1 MLPLFFIKNPFI
13 LINKYINN
21 LKKVYSVNDYLIFI
35 YYKGEQM
42 PIYSLGEKKPQ
53 LPEKDLYWVA
63 PDAHVIGN
71 VILGKDVGIW
81 FGSVLRGDNDLIKIG
96 NETNIQENTII
107 HVDPDCPVTIGDNC
121 TIGHNAIIH
130 GCTIGNN
137 SLIGMGA
144 TILNNAKI
152 GNNCLVGAG
161 ALVTENKEF
170 PDGSLIVGSP
180 AKAVRELSQE
190 MIDNMT
196 RSSKHYVKNFK
207 KFVNEMEEI
216 K

>member
-1 MLPLFFIKNPFI
+1 
-13 LINKYINN
+13 
-21 LKKVYSVNDYLIFI
+21 
-35 YYKGEQM
+35 M
-42 PIYSLGEKKPQ
+42 PIYNLGDKKPK
-53 LPEKDLYWVA
+53 LPQHGSFWVA
-63 PDAHVIGN
+63 PNAHVIGN
-71 VILGKDVGIW
+71 VVLGDDVGIW
-81 FGSVLRGDNDLIKIG
+81 FGSVLRGDNDVIKIG
-96 NETNIQENTII
+96 EETNIQENTII
-107 HVDPDCPVTIGDNC
+107 HVDPDCPVTIGNNC

-137 SLIGMGA
+137 SLVGMGA

-170 PDGSLIVGSP
+170 PDGWLIVGSP
-180 AKAVRELSQE
+180 AKAVRELSQD

-196 RSSKHYVKNFK
+196 RSSKHYVANFK
-207 KFVNEMEEI
+207 KFAKEMKKI

>member
-1 MLPLFFIKNPFI
+1 
-13 LINKYINN
+13 
-21 LKKVYSVNDYLIFI
+21 
-35 YYKGEQM
+35 M
-42 PIYSLGEKKPQ
+42 PVYSLGEKKPQ
-53 LPEKDLYWVA
+53 LPENNLYWVA

-81 FGSVLRGDNDLIKIG
+81 FGSVLRGDNDIIKIG
-96 NETNIQENTII
+96 EETNIQENTII

-137 SLIGMGA
+137 SLVGMGA

-170 PDGSLIVGSP
+170 PDGWLIVGSP

-190 MIDNMT
+190 MIENMT
-196 RSSKHYVKNFK
+196 RSSKHYVANFK
-207 KFVNEMEEI
+207 KFAEEMKEI

>member
-1 MLPLFFIKNPFI
+1 
-13 LINKYINN
+13 
-21 LKKVYSVNDYLIFI
+21 
-35 YYKGEQM
+35 M
-42 PIYSLGEKKPQ
+42 PIYSLGENKPQ
-53 LPEKDLYWVA
+53 LPEKDSYWVA

-81 FGSVLRGDNDLIKIG
+81 FGSVLRGDNDVIKIG

-137 SLIGMGA
+137 SLVGMGA

-152 GNNCLVGAG
+152 GNNCLVGANT
-161 ALVTENKEF
+161 LITENKEF
-170 PDGSLIVGSP
+170 PDNSMIVGSP
-180 AKAVRELSQE
+180 GRVKRELTE
-190 MIDNMT
+190 IERNMIHL
-196 RSSKHYVKNFK
+196 SALHYVENMRRFK
-207 KFVNEMEEI
+207 LSLSKD

>member
-1 MLPLFFIKNPFI
+1 
-13 LINKYINN
+13 
-21 LKKVYSVNDYLIFI
+21 
-35 YYKGEQM
+35 M
-42 PIYSLGEKKPQ
+42 PVYSLGEKNPQ
-53 LPEKDLYWVA
+53 LPGEGLYWVA

-71 VILGKDVGIW
+71 VILGKDVGVW

-107 HVDPDCPVTIGDNC
+107 HVDPGCPVTIGDNC

-137 SLIGMGA
+137 SLVGMGA

-161 ALVTENKEF
+161 SLVTENKEF

-180 AKAVRELSQE
+180 AKAVRELSEE
-190 MIDNMT
+190 MKDNMT
-196 RSSKHYVKNFK
+196 NSSKHYVANFK
-207 KFVNEMEEI
+207 KFVKEMSEI

>member
-1 MLPLFFIKNPFI
+1 
-13 LINKYINN
+13 
-21 LKKVYSVNDYLIFI
+21 
-35 YYKGEQM
+35 M
-42 PIYSLGEKKPQ
+42 PIYNLGKKEPQ
-53 LPEKDLYWVA
+53 LPSEGSYWVA

-71 VILGKDVGIW
+71 VILGQDVGIW

-107 HVDPDCPVTIGDNC
+107 HVDPNTPVTIGNNC

-137 SLIGMGA
+137 SLVGMGA

-170 PDGSLIVGSP
+170 PDGMLIIGSP
-180 AKAVRELSQE
+180 AKAVRELSPE
-190 MIDNMT
+190 MIKDMT
-196 RSSKHYVKNFK
+196 RSSKHYVDTVSYTHLTLPTKA
-207 KFVNEMEEI
+207 
-216 K
+216 

>member
-1 MLPLFFIKNPFI
+1 ME
-13 LINKYINN
+13 LINGFITSV
-21 LKKVYSVNDYLIFI
+21 KKI
-35 YYKGEQM
+35 YQGVKM
-42 PIYSLGEKKPQ
+42 PIYNLGDKKPQ
-53 LPEKDLYWVA
+53 LPSEGSYWVA

-71 VILGKDVGIW
+71 VILGQDVGIW
-81 FGSVLRGDNDLIKIG
+81 FGSVLRGDNDIIKIG

-107 HVDPDCPVTIGDNC
+107 HVDPNTPVTIGDNC

-137 SLIGMGA
+137 SLVGMGA

-170 PDGSLIVGSP
+170 PDAMLIIGSP
-180 AKAVRELSQE
+180 AKAVRELSPE
-190 MIDNMT
+190 MIKDMT
-196 RSSKHYVKNFK
+196 RSSKHYVANFK
-207 KFVNEMEEI
+207 KFIKELEET

>member
-1 MLPLFFIKNPFI
+1 M
-13 LINKYINN
+13 
-21 LKKVYSVNDYLIFI
+21 
-35 YYKGEQM
+35 
-42 PIYSLGEKKPQ
+42 
-53 LPEKDLYWVA
+53 A

-71 VILGKDVGIW
+71 VILGQDVGIW

-107 HVDPDCPVTIGDNC
+107 HVDPNTPVTIGNNC

-137 SLIGMGA
+137 SLVGMGA

-170 PDGSLIVGSP
+170 PDGMLIIGSP
-180 AKAVRELSQE
+180 AKVKRILTDDEIHQNKLSALHY
-190 MIDNMT
+190 IDNFIFFK
-196 RSSKHYVKNFK
+196 RNLKN
-207 KFVNEMEEI
+207 I
-216 K
+216 T

>member
-1 MLPLFFIKNPFI
+1 
-13 LINKYINN
+13 
-21 LKKVYSVNDYLIFI
+21 
-35 YYKGEQM
+35 M
-42 PIYSLGEKKPQ
+42 PIYNLGKKEPQ
-53 LPEKDLYWVA
+53 LPSEGSYWVA

-71 VILGKDVGIW
+71 VILGQDVGIW

-107 HVDPDCPVTIGDNC
+107 HVDPNTPVTIGNNC

-137 SLIGMGA
+137 SLVGMGA

-170 PDGSLIVGSP
+170 PDGMLIIGSP
-180 AKAVRELSQE
+180 AKAVRELSPE
-190 MIDNMT
+190 MITDMT
-196 RSSKHYVKNFK
+196 RSSKHYVDNFN
-207 KFVNEMEEI
+207 KFIKELKEI

>member
-1 MLPLFFIKNPFI
+1 MTLYAI
-13 LINKYINN
+13 
-21 LKKVYSVNDYLIFI
+21 
-35 YYKGEQM
+35 
-42 PIYSLGEKKPQ
+42 GEKSPQ
-53 LPEKDLYWVA
+53 LPDEENYWIA
-63 PDAHVIGN
+63 PGAHVMGQVIIGN
-71 VILGKDVGIW
+71 NVGIW
-81 FGSVLRGDNDLIKIG
+81 FGSVLRGDNDIIKIG
-96 NETNIQENTII
+96 DETNIQENTII
-107 HVDPDCPVTIGDNC
+107 HVDPGFPVTIGNNC

-137 SLIGMGA
+137 TLIGMGA

-180 AKAVRELSQE
+180 AKAVRELDE
-190 MIDNMT
+190 KAIANLT
-196 RSSKHYVKNFK
+196 RSSKHYVDNSK
-207 KFVNEMEEI
+207 KFAKDLKEI

>member
-1 MLPLFFIKNPFI
+1 M
-13 LINKYINN
+13 
-21 LKKVYSVNDYLIFI
+21 SV
-35 YYKGEQM
+35 
-42 PIYSLGEKKPQ
+42 YSLGDKSSKFPNEG
-53 LPEKDLYWVA
+53 DYWIA
-63 PDAHVIGN
+63 PGAHVLGQ
-71 VILGKDVGIW
+71 VELGKNVGIW

-96 NETNIQENTII
+96 DETNIQENTII
-107 HVDPDCPVTIGDNC
+107 HVDPGCPVTIGRNC

-137 SLIGMGA
+137 TLIGMGA

-180 AKAVRELSQE
+180 AKAVRELSQD

-196 RSSKHYVKNFK
+196 RSSKHYVTNFK
-207 KFVNEMEEI
+207 KFINGRRCGAATHPAGTVIGRPATSNRRAAFPATPLLWLDLLTLGPL
-216 K
+216 

>member
-1 MLPLFFIKNPFI
+1 MLQD
-13 LINKYINN
+13 
-21 LKKVYSVNDYLIFI
+21 S
-35 YYKGEQM
+35 
-42 PIYSLGEKKPQ
+42 
-53 LPEKDLYWVA
+53 
-63 PDAHVIGN
+63 
-71 VILGKDVGIW
+71 
-81 FGSVLRGDNDLIKIG
+81 
-96 NETNIQENTII
+96 
-107 HVDPDCPVTIGDNC
+107 CPVTIGNNC

-137 SLIGMGA
+137 SLVGMGA

-170 PDGSLIVGSP
+170 PDGFLIVGSP

-190 MIDNMT
+190 MIENMT
-196 RSSKHYVKNFK
+196 RSSKHYVANFK
-207 KFVNEMEEI
+207 KFKKEMVLI

>member
-1 MLPLFFIKNPFI
+1 
-13 LINKYINN
+13 
-21 LKKVYSVNDYLIFI
+21 
-35 YYKGEQM
+35 M
-42 PIYSLGEKKPQ
+42 PIYNLGDKKPK
-53 LPEKDLYWVA
+53 LPAEGSYWVA
-63 PDAHVIGN
+63 PNAHVIGN
-71 VILGKDVGIW
+71 VILGNDVGIW
-81 FGSVLRGDNDLIKIG
+81 FGSVLRGDNDVIQIG

-107 HVDPDCPVTIGDNC
+107 HVDPNTPVTIGSNC

-144 TILNNAKI
+144 IILNNAKI

-170 PDGSLIVGSP
+170 EDGSMIIGSP
-180 AKAVRELSQE
+180 AKAIKKLSQD
-190 MIDNMT
+190 MLNDMT
-196 RSSKHYVKNFK
+196 RSSKHYVSNFK
-207 KFVNEMEEI
+207 KFIQEMSEV